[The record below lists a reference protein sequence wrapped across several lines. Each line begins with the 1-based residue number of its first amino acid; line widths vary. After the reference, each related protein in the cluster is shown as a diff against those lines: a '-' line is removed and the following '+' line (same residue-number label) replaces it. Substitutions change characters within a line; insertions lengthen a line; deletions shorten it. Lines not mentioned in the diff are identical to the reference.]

1 MCTMAKKSG
10 TISLILVIIVGVLAF
25 ITLPG
30 FFRYFY
36 RAGAG
41 HAFREIFDSEQLPWD
56 KMPDAERA
64 PYQARSRA
72 EGFKCAV
79 FMTLGQHI
87 PFYLFMLITIGLLT
101 SSTSRGFRVFLRFAF
116 FGVWIIG
123 MLFLAIGTGYWGQ
136 ALQLPES
143 LGSAFLI
150 YLAAV
155 IFFGLILGIGK
166 LIRRAI
172 RKPAVQPPQVGQ
184 TQK

>member
-1 MCTMAKKSG
+1 MAKKSR

-30 FFRYFY
+30 IFGYFC

-41 HAFREIFDSEQLPWD
+41 HAFLEILESEQLPWD
-56 KMPDAERA
+56 KMTDAERA
-64 PYQARSRA
+64 PYLAQGKA

-79 FMTLGQHI
+79 FMTLGQHV
-87 PFYLFMLITIGLLT
+87 PFCLFMLITIGLLT
-101 SSTSRGFRVFLRFAF
+101 SSISWGFRVFLRFAF
-116 FGVWIIG
+116 FGVWVIG
-123 MLFLAIGTGYWGQ
+123 MLFLAIGMGYWGQ

-150 YLAAV
+150 YLAVV

-166 LIRRAI
+166 LIQRAI
-172 RKPAVQPPQVGQ
+172 RKPAV
-184 TQK
+184 